1 MRTVKNDVKQNL
13 RTIVAELNRL
23 VHPIPSL
30 CRRFTQDEIPEGT
43 KVSIV
48 QSKWGQSMEFTPPAN
63 FAPTKGQ
70 PWYLPMIEEGEWRT
84 NTEITDFYYV
94 EITTRNGTLCRASL
108 SPVEVM
114 PNVEARIQELKD
126 ALDKEVSRLESTG
139 VKVSVFDALILY

>member
-1 MRTVKNDVKQNL
+1 METAVKQSL
-13 RTIVAELNRL
+13 HTIVAELNRL
-23 VHPIPSL
+23 VHLTPSL
-30 CRRFTQDEIPEGT
+30 CRKFTQDEVPEGT

-48 QSKWGQSMEFTPPAN
+48 QSNWGQSMKFTPSEN
-63 FAPTKGQ
+63 LAPTKGQ

-108 SPVEVM
+108 FPVEVV

-139 VKVSVFDALILY
+139 VKVSVFDTLILY